1 MIRETVLARN
11 GSATKLKI
19 LDAASD
25 MLSSESV
32 GNVNLDRISQLAGLT
47 KKSIYYHFP
56 SKDHLL
62 SAAVDYLRPTYLEQY
77 RVWADSAGEN
87 AGMHGRVLM
96 ILRGLSRAAEDPH
109 WKGCCFVRVA
119 AELGSLPGHP
129 ARKMVERAI
138 GEMESWFEVELAAEG
153 CNNPVGVARLL
164 VILLNGVV
172 VTLLV
177 HRQGPYG
184 SEAIELLDTILPARH

>member
-1 MIRETVLARN
+1 MARN

-19 LDAASD
+19 LDAASG

-32 GNVNLDRISQLAGLT
+32 GNVNLDRISRVAGLT

-77 RVWADSAGEN
+77 RAWADSAGEN
-87 AGMHGRVLM
+87 APMHDRVVM
-96 ILRGLSRAAEDPH
+96 ILRGLSLAAEDPH

-119 AELGSLPGHP
+119 AELGCLPGHP
-129 ARKMVERAI
+129 ARKMVERAVR
-138 GEMESWFEVELAAEG
+138 EMQSWFEVELAAEG
-153 CNNPVGVARLL
+153 CNNPSGVARLL

-184 SEAIELLDTILPARH
+184 SEAIEWLDTILPARH

>member
-1 MIRETVLARN
+1 MIRGSVVARN
-11 GSATKLKI
+11 GSATRLKI

-25 MLSSESV
+25 MLASESV
-32 GNVNLDRISQLAGLT
+32 GNVNLDRISHMAGLT

-62 SAAVDYLRPTYLEQY
+62 TAAVDYLRPTYLEQY
-77 RVWADSAGEN
+77 RVWAESAGEN
-87 AGMHGRVLM
+87 APLHDRVLM
-96 ILRGLSRAAEDPH
+96 ILRGLSQAAEDPH

-138 GEMESWFEVELAAEG
+138 REMEAWFEAELAGEG
-153 CNNPVGVARLL
+153 CNNPAGVARLL

-184 SEAIELLDTILPARH
+184 SEAIELLDTILPAGH